1 MAHPDRRRWIWSF
14 GFGLVHGL
22 GFASALTE
30 LGLKGAELVRALVGF
45 NLGVEIGQL
54 IFVAAFLP
62 ALTWLSRGSGAKLT
76 PRIASLAVAAV
87 GTYWLVERILAG

>member
-1 MAHPDRRRWIWSF
+1 MHSLPSSF
-14 GFGLVHGL
+14 
-22 GFASALTE
+22 SMPRLTE

-54 IFVAAFLP
+54 VFVAVFLP
-62 ALTWLSRGSGAKLT
+62 GLAWLSRGSGAKLT

-87 GTYWLVERILAG
+87 GAYWLVERILAG

>member
-1 MAHPDRRRWIWSF
+1 M
-14 GFGLVHGL
+14 LV
-22 GFASALTE
+22 FNAALTE
-30 LGLKGAELVRALVGF
+30 LGLKRAELVRALVGL

-54 IFVAAFLP
+54 AFVAALLL

-76 PRIASLAVAAV
+76 PRIASLAIAVV